1 MGSEMCIRDSP
12 LYEQLPKEALA
23 GSVESIYNSATKL
36 EDITNDLI
44 ADFLEALENY
54 KLNQLTGIAALDQAI
69 EDEVERR
76 IYEEA
81 GRLEEPE
88 YEND

>member
-1 MGSEMCIRDSP
+1 MHP

-88 YEND
+88 YQND

>member
-1 MGSEMCIRDSP
+1 MHP

-44 ADFLEALENY
+44 AAFLEALENY

>member
-1 MGSEMCIRDSP
+1 MHP

-36 EDITNDLI
+36 EDITNDVI

-81 GRLEEPE
+81 GRL
-88 YEND
+88 